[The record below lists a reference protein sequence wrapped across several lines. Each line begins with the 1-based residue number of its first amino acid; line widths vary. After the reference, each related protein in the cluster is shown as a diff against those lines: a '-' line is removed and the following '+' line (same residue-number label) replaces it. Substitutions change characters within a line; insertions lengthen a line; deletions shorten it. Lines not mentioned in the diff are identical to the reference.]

1 MTMTRLSLALLL
13 SLALAPACVG
23 PNPDYVPTP
32 PPDLAPGRPQAVT
45 VQVPLLPPLPPVALR
60 GTWTGRELLTRPTP
74 ASCQDQEQS
83 TVLVYSV
90 PLDRA
95 DSSEVWADPAIK
107 LSFMG
112 GTPASWPGC
121 TEYTGIELLY
131 WTDQVTTPARLPG
144 DRFLVPPGGALFLGV
159 RLRGA
164 SSATIGGVGGSL
176 VYVR

>member
-1 MTMTRLSLALLL
+1 MTMTRLSLALPLL
-13 SLALAPACVG
+13 LTLALTGCQG
-23 PNPDYVPTP
+23 ENPDAQTQ
-32 PPDLAPGRPQAVT
+32 PPDLPGRPQAAT